1 MCINEKITKKSL
13 TWIDMSFGIIEIN
26 VEKIGTSIWK
36 STPFH
41 PFQKLST
48 SGPLEIFLPHCDVIA
63 VLLNWETPPKSR
75 AQNGRKTDFLPRDS
89 TFQPKSKWRTLCF
102 LLQPLFHLHPP
113 PGRSPT
119 SNNFPLFQRR
129 HASQKKL
136 HFAKKKNESDGGGSY
151 LLLEYLKLARPIFIV
166 LDMASKV
173 TLSYCCNV
181 FLFFW
186 YD

>member
-1 MCINEKITKKSL
+1 MKTHAKKGGYLHLKTVHL
-13 TWIDMSFGIIEIN
+13 T
-26 VEKIGTSIWK
+26 
-36 STPFH
+36 H
-41 PFQKLST
+41 PFQKLSVN
-48 SGPLEIFLPHCDVIA
+48 GPLKIFLPHCDVIA

-136 HFAKKKNESDGGGSY
+136 HFAKKKMRVTEESATY
-151 LLLEYLKLARPIFIV
+151 LLLQLEYLKLARPIFIV

-181 FLFFW
+181 FSVLLIWLNFDTFIKKR
-186 YD
+186 DSNGR

>member
-1 MCINEKITKKSL
+1 M
-13 TWIDMSFGIIEIN
+13 
-26 VEKIGTSIWK
+26 GTSIWK
-36 STPFH
+36 RYLYH

-48 SGPLEIFLPHCDVIA
+48 NAPLKIFLPHCDVIA

-136 HFAKKKNESDGGGSY
+136 HFAKKNESDGGVSY
-151 LLLEYLKLARPIFIV
+151 LPSSSTRILKTCKTHLYRFRHGIQSNSQLLL
-166 LDMASKV
+166 
-173 TLSYCCNV
+173 
-181 FLFFW
+181 
-186 YD
+186 

>member
-1 MCINEKITKKSL
+1 M
-13 TWIDMSFGIIEIN
+13 
-26 VEKIGTSIWK
+26 GTSIWK
-36 STPFH
+36 RYLYH

-48 SGPLEIFLPHCDVIA
+48 NAPLKIFLPHCDVIA

-129 HASQKKL
+129 HASQKKIAL
-136 HFAKKKNESDGGGSY
+136 CKKKNESDGGGSY

-181 FLFFW
+181 FSVLLIWLNFDTFIKKR
-186 YD
+186 DSNGR